1 MEFPQ
6 LNHAKIV
13 FEHLSSSVLSGT
25 NLNPRCPFV
34 LEHRLPPFSAVRSR
48 LNLQLHIIRKDPINK
63 QMKSTNLCDLLDGNE
78 RGRRSPPLLLGRRC
92 FGDGGRDV
100 AQVVLLGVVDEYVW
114 LGHDALACV
123 LLFGRSRWKAGG
135 KS

>member
-1 MEFPQ
+1 
-6 LNHAKIV
+6 
-13 FEHLSSSVLSGT
+13 
-25 NLNPRCPFV
+25 
-34 LEHRLPPFSAVRSR
+34 
-48 LNLQLHIIRKDPINK
+48 
-63 QMKSTNLCDLLDGNE
+63 MKSTNLCDLLDGNE

-123 LLFGRSRWKAGG
+123 LLFGRSRWNAGVKAELVFSFQETF
-135 KS
+135 KLH